1 MESLPFLGCG
11 LSSVGSSLHLARVT
25 SHDAVG
31 AQSSRSARAS
41 AEPEPLRTR
50 WITALAGW
58 AASVFQRIEVRG
70 GPIPDGPVM
79 VVVNHQNALLDPL
92 VVFKVAGRPTRPL
105 AKAPLFDQR
114 LLGFLL
120 RTLGGLP
127 VYRRQDDP
135 SQMYRNE
142 DTFRAAIDA
151 LQAGDALQ
159 IYPEGR
165 SHSEPSIEPLRTGA
179 ARIALAAEGEREG
192 TLGLLIVPIGLT
204 WERKHRFGGRVL
216 AEIGDPFPVTPWL
229 TRDGANDPAA
239 VRALTEEVTERLR
252 RYTLNLDR
260 SADLELLSAA
270 DRIYSRQKALHGY
283 RERGLLADR
292 VPRLRRFAEGLAW
305 LRNHDPEE
313 YRRLARKVHRVDRVT
328 RALGAETG
336 GIPRRYPLRS
346 VVRYTFREGLTLLV
360 GLPLALIGSVIWYPA
375 WVVPQF
381 VVARVG
387 PEHESEAT
395 YKLAT
400 SFFTVP
406 LTILIFGGTGYAIGG
421 IAGGLSGLFV
431 TPLLALVAWA
441 WRERWGRVREDT
453 AVFLRVLTRP
463 KLRERLAQARAELT
477 AEFDQ
482 VLRRM
487 VE

>member
-1 MESLPFLGCG
+1 
-11 LSSVGSSLHLARVT
+11 
-25 SHDAVG
+25 
-31 AQSSRSARAS
+31 
-41 AEPEPLRTR
+41 
-50 WITALAGW
+50 
-58 AASVFQRIEVRG
+58 VFR
-70 GPIPDGPVM
+70 
-79 VVVNHQNALLDPL
+79 
-92 VVFKVAGRPTRPL
+92 VAGRPTRPL

-114 LLGFLL
+114 LLGSVL
-120 RTLGGLP
+120 RALGGLP

-135 SQMYRNE
+135 SQMFRNQ

-192 TLGLLIVPIGLT
+192 ALGLVIVPIGLT
-204 WERKHRFGGRVL
+204 YERKHRFGGRVL

-229 TRDGANDPAA
+229 TRDGADDPDA
-239 VRALTEEVTERLR
+239 VRALTEEMTEQLR
-252 RYTLNLDR
+252 RHTLNLDS

-270 DRIYSRQKALHGY
+270 DRIYSRQKALHGH
-283 RERGLLADR
+283 RERDLLADR

-305 LRNHDPEE
+305 LRHHDPDE
-313 YRRLARKVHRVDRVT
+313 YRRLAGKVHRVDRVS

-336 GIPRRYPLRS
+336 GIPRRYPLTS
-346 VVRYTFREGLTLLV
+346 VIRYTFLEGLTLLV
-360 GLPLALIGSVIWYPA
+360 GLPLALVGSLVWYPA
-375 WVVPQF
+375 WVIPRF
-381 VVARVG
+381 VVARAG
-387 PEHESEAT
+387 PEHESVAT

-406 LTILIFGGTGYAIGG
+406 LTILVLGAVGYAIAGVPGG
-421 IAGGLSGLFV
+421 VAALVG
-431 TPLLALVAWA
+431 TPLLGVVAWA

-453 AVFLRVLTRP
+453 AIFLRVLTRP

-477 AEFDQ
+477 AEFDR

-487 VE
+487 LE